1 MSIEAQT
8 GEVAG
13 GLDLNSGPLVGHV
26 RRLDRHWIDV
36 TVADPAIV
44 RRITISDLVAFDT
57 DAEFLVGMID
67 SITLADAHRPD
78 GNGATPAGT
87 GVEVRVTPVGA
98 FRPSEMGG
106 FFTRGA
112 SVYPH
117 VGNDCHLLDGDR
129 LARFM
134 TILADEVPPDE
145 RLQIGHYVGGRKAAA
160 VADGNRLFQRHVA
173 LLGSTGSGKSW
184 AVAMMLERAS
194 RLAHSNLIVFDLHGE
209 YGPLTESSDSGK
221 PLARGLRVAGP
232 ADIGKVDENLLHLPY
247 WLLRRDELMTILA
260 NLNDPNAP
268 DQLMRLTE
276 HLQTLKQ
283 ISLVEAGRDSAVAT
297 FTVDA
302 PIPYPLDHLVSML
315 SQENTERIPRHPS
328 NQLDPGP
335 YFGRLTG
342 LINRLQARAADP
354 RFSFIF
360 SPPEHTLSYQW
371 LTDKAATLLE
381 AGPGETG
388 IKIIDLSEVP
398 SSVLPMVVGVLARF
412 VYDVQFWIDPER
424 RVPIC
429 LVCDEAHAYLPSR
442 EDSVPIHSA
451 ALAAF
456 EAIAKE
462 GRKYGV
468 GLFVVSQRPSDVSR
482 TILSQ
487 CNNFIVMRTAN
498 DRDQTMV
505 ERLISDTM
513 PGVKG
518 VLPVLDIGE
527 AVVIGDALLLPNRLK
542 FDAPETPP
550 ASTTQ
555 PYWTMWTERP
565 STRDA
570 IEDGVEALRNQAR
583 DTTGR

>member
-1 MSIEAQT
+1 MSIEPQIGKA
-8 GEVAG
+8 AG
-13 GLDLNSGPLVGHV
+13 GLDLDAGRLVGPV
-26 RRLDRHWIDV
+26 RRLDRHGIDV
-36 TVADPAIV
+36 TVTDPEIV
-44 RRITISDLVAFDT
+44 KQITVSDLVAFDT
-57 DAEFLVGMID
+57 DAEYLVGMID
-67 SITLADAHRPD
+67 SIMLGDAAPGP
-78 GNGATPAGT
+78 GNGAAVADGVVELRATPI
-87 GVEVRVTPVGA
+87 GA
-98 FRPSEMGG
+98 FHPSDTGG
-106 FFTRGA
+106 SFTRGA
-112 SVYPH
+112 SVFPH
-117 VGNDCHLLDGDR
+117 VGSDCHLLEGELLD
-129 LARFM
+129 RFM
-134 TILADEVPPDE
+134 TVLAEEVPPEE
-145 RLQIGHYVGGRKAAA
+145 RLLFGHYVSGRKAVA

-184 AVAMMLERAS
+184 AVALMLERAS

-209 YGPLTESSDSGK
+209 YGPLTESSNGRK
-221 PLARGLRVAGP
+221 PIARGLRVAGP

-260 NLNDPNAP
+260 NDNDPDAP
-268 DQLMRLTE
+268 DQLLRLTE

-302 PIPYPLDHLVSML
+302 PIPYPLSNLVSML
-315 SQENTERIPRHPS
+315 TQENTERIPRHPS

-342 LINRLQARAADP
+342 LLNRLQARATDP

-360 SPPEHTLSYQW
+360 RPPEHTMSYQW
-371 LTDKAATLLE
+371 LADKATTLLE

-412 VYDVQFWIDPER
+412 VYDVQFWIDPDR
-424 RVPIC
+424 RVPLS
-429 LVCDEAHAYLPSR
+429 LVCDEAHLYLPSR
-442 EDSVPIHSA
+442 EDSAPIHRA
-451 ALAAF
+451 ALDAF
-456 EAIAKE
+456 EAVAKE

-468 GLFVVSQRPSDVSR
+468 SLFVISQRPGDVSH

-498 DRDQTMV
+498 DRDQAMV
-505 ERLISDTM
+505 ERLISDTI

-518 VLPVLDIGE
+518 VLPVLEIGE

-542 FDAPETPP
+542 FDPPEVAP

-555 PYWTMWTERP
+555 PYWTLWTERP

-583 DTTGR
+583 DFARR